1 MNNSLLRK
9 TIQNNRKR
17 KVIHLVTTEKTRN
30 RLTSL
35 VNLKGSKYIS
45 DFLQIF
51 EMKKKKQ
58 WSKKN
63 GVKKR

>member
-1 MNNSLLRK
+1 MNNSVLGK

-51 EMKKKKQ
+51 EMKK
-58 WSKKN
+58 N
-63 GVKKR
+63 NNEVKKME